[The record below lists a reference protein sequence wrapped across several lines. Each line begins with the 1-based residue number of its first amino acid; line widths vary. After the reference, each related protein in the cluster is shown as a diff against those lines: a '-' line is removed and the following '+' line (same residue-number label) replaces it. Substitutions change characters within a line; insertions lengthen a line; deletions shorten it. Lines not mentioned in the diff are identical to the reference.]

1 MCSNGIHQ
9 IAYSDATPSR
19 ITIRSCGRRPN
30 ALPAQLY
37 TRFLSRG
44 KSPMFCFAASAAAS
58 AVVATVFVV
67 DAQFLPLHE
76 HSMNCAMH
84 FRLCTH
90 SMIAISVV
98 FMLTVRLF
106 TLVEETV

>member
-44 KSPMFCFAASAAAS
+44 KSPIFCFAAAAAAFAAS

-67 DAQFLPLHE
+67 DAQFLP
-76 HSMNCAMH
+76 
-84 FRLCTH
+84 
-90 SMIAISVV
+90 
-98 FMLTVRLF
+98 
-106 TLVEETV
+106 